1 MSSNWDWETL
11 YRDFWNRPL
20 LTPFLAIYSQ
30 FMNIRRYDRM
40 PFYFAPVG
48 TQVVDYEDKI
58 LHYMDFLVDA
68 HEEARNPGDKNRNF
82 YQRTNYVIRNFLR
95 Y

>member
-20 LTPFLAIYSQ
+20 LTPFLASYSQ

>member
-58 LHYMDFLVDA
+58 LHYMDFLIDA